1 MQQHH
6 HEHACGCGRS
16 RHTHSAAKPLCTLPG
31 AAPARLN
38 ISAASPVQP
47 ACGGGCCEADGSP
60 GGEGHSGGSDEES
73 DRQGGWRFSW
83 RVSGMDCPSC
93 ARTVETAVSQLPEVL
108 RTRVVFASEKLL
120 VEASADVAAAV
131 EQAVARAGF
140 SLIDDAPTP
149 RPASR
154 WRENRAL
161 LLLAALLL
169 ASVMLSQFM
178 PRWGDGLFILT
189 TLIGLWPVARSA
201 WRRARSG
208 SPFTI
213 ETLMSVAA
221 AGALLIGAHAEAA
234 MVLLLFLL
242 GERLEAF
249 AAARAR
255 SGVTQLM
262 ALRPEN
268 ATRIN
273 GDRRETVAL
282 AALRPG
288 DFIEV
293 AAGGRLPV
301 DGRLL
306 SDEASLDESA
316 LTGES
321 LPVTREKGDALL
333 AGATSVD
340 RLIQLEVT
348 SEPGASAIDR
358 ILTLIEEAESH
369 RAPVERFI
377 DRFSR
382 LYTPLIM
389 LLAALVMVIPP
400 LLGFGGWLPW
410 IYKGLTLLL
419 IGCPCALVIATP
431 AAITSGLAAAAR
443 QGALIKGGAALERLS
458 QIRAVAFDKTGT
470 LTQGKPQVTAVLC
483 FASASQDELLALA
496 AAVEQGSTHPL
507 AAAIVAAA
515 NERQLALPSASQ
527 QMTLAGSGIAAQ
539 VEGAQVE
546 LLSPGRVEALS
557 AAQRAQILQ
566 QEEQGQTLVAI
577 LRDGKPLGALAL
589 RDNLRADAR
598 DALAELKRMG
608 IESLM
613 LTGDNPRAAAAIA
626 GELGIDFRAGLLPG
640 DKVDA
645 IRALGQQRP
654 LAMVGDGINDAP
666 AMKAATIGIAMGSG
680 SDIALETADAA
691 LTRDALPLLPSLV
704 ALARRARAT
713 LRQNIAIAL
722 GLKALF
728 LITTLLG
735 LTGLWLAVVADSG
748 ATALVTANALRL
760 LRARRR

>member
-1 MQQHH
+1 MHQHR
-6 HEHACGCGRS
+6 HACGCGRPGT
-16 RHTHSAAKPLCTLPG
+16 THSATKPLCALPG
-31 AAPARLN
+31 ATPVRLN
-38 ISAASPVQP
+38 IKAATPVQP
-47 ACGGGCCEADGSP
+47 ECSGGCCEADSSP
-60 GGEGHSGGSDEES
+60 GGDGDEEG
-73 DRQGGWRFSW
+73 DRRGSWHFSW
-83 RVSGMDCPSC
+83 HVSGMDCPSC
-93 ARTVETAVSQLPEVL
+93 ARTVETAVSQLPQVV

-120 VEASADVAAAV
+120 VDASDDIAAAV

-140 SLIDDAPTP
+140 SLVSETTPP

-154 WRENRAL
+154 WRENQTL
-161 LLLAALLL
+161 LILAVMML
-169 ASVMLSQFM
+169 ASFTLSRFM
-178 PRWGDGLFILT
+178 PHWGDMLFIAT
-189 TLIGLWPVARSA
+189 TLTGLWPVARDA

-213 ETLMSVAA
+213 EMLMCVAA

-268 ATRIN
+268 AVRLN
-273 GDRRETVAL
+273 GEVRETVAL

-288 DFIEV
+288 DVIEV

-306 SDEASLDESA
+306 SNEASLDESA

-348 SEPGASAIDR
+348 SKPGESAIDR
-358 ILTLIEEAESH
+358 ILTLIEEADSH

-382 LYTPLIM
+382 IYTPLIM
-389 LLAALVMVIPP
+389 LLAALVMVVPP
-400 LLGFGGWLPW
+400 LLGFGAWLPW

-458 QIRAVAFDKTGT
+458 QIRAIAFDKTGT
-470 LTQGKPQVTAVLC
+470 LTQGKPQVAAVLC
-483 FASASQDELLALA
+483 FATLSQNELLALA
-496 AAVEQGSTHPL
+496 ASVEQGSTHPL

-515 NERQLALPSASQ
+515 RERQLTLPSASQ
-527 QMTLAGSGIAAQ
+527 QVTLAGSGIAAQ
-539 VEGAQVE
+539 VDGAQVE
-546 LLSPGRVEALS
+546 LLSPGRVDVLT
-557 AAQRAQILQ
+557 AAQRAQIVE

-577 LRDGKPLGALAL
+577 LRDGEPLGALAL
-589 RDNLRADAR
+589 RDNLRADAQVAVT
-598 DALAELKRMG
+598 ALKKMG
-608 IESLM
+608 IESMM

-626 GELGIDFRAGLLPG
+626 RELDIDFRAALLPA

-645 IRALGQQRP
+645 VRALGQQQP

-704 ALARRARAT
+704 ALARRTRAT

-728 LITTLLG
+728 LVTTLLG

-760 LRARRR
+760 LRTRRE

>member
-1 MQQHH
+1 MHH
-6 HEHACGCGRS
+6 HHACGCGRP
-16 RHTHSAAKPLCTLPG
+16 RPAHSPVTPLC
-31 AAPARLN
+31 AVRSASPARLTV
-38 ISAASPVQP
+38 SRVAPLQAD
-47 ACGGGCCEADGSP
+47 CTDCCSETNGPPDDDPDS
-60 GGEGHSGGSDEES
+60 ES
-73 DRQGGWRFSW
+73 DRRGAWHFNW

-93 ARTVETAVSQLPEVL
+93 ARTVETAVRQLPQVL
-108 RTRVVFASEKLL
+108 QTRVIFASEKLQ

-131 EQAVARAGF
+131 EQAVRRAGF
-140 SLIDDAPTP
+140 TLISETRSP
-149 RPASR
+149 PATSG
-154 WRENRAL
+154 WRDNRAL
-161 LLLAALLL
+161 IMLAVLML
-169 ASVMLSQFM
+169 ASVTLSQFA
-178 PRWGDGLFILT
+178 PRWGDGLFIVT
-189 TLIGLWPVARSA
+189 TLTGLWPVARSA
-201 WRRARSG
+201 VQRVRSG

-221 AGALLIGAHAEAA
+221 SGALLIGAHAEAA

-242 GERLEAF
+242 GERLEGF

-255 SGVTQLM
+255 SGVTRLM

-268 ATRIN
+268 ATRLSA
-273 GDRRETVAL
+273 GRRETVTL
-282 AALRPG
+282 AALQPG
-288 DFIEV
+288 DVIEV

-306 SDEASLDESA
+306 SEEASFDESA

-321 LPVTREKGDALL
+321 LPVTRGQGEALL

-340 RLIQLEVT
+340 RLVQIEVT
-348 SEPGASAIDR
+348 SKPGDSAIDR

-389 LLAALVMVIPP
+389 LLAALVMVVPP
-400 LLGFGGWLPW
+400 LLGLGDWQPW

-431 AAITSGLAAAAR
+431 AAMTSGLAAAAR

-458 QIRAVAFDKTGT
+458 QIKAIAFDKTGT
-470 LTQGKPQVTAVLC
+470 LTQGKPQLVTLLC
-483 FASASQDELLALA
+483 FSALPQNELLALA

-507 AAAIVAAA
+507 AAAVVTAAEA
-515 NERQLALPSASQ
+515 RQLVLPPASDQ
-527 QMTLAGSGIAAQ
+527 TTLTGSGIAAQ
-539 VEGAQVE
+539 VAGAQIA
-546 LLSPGRVEALS
+546 LISPARVTSLTAG
-557 AAQRAQILQ
+557 QRAQIAR
-566 QEEQGQTLVAI
+566 QEEQGQTLVVV
-577 LRDGKPLGALAL
+577 LRNEVPLGALAL
-589 RDNLRADAR
+589 RDSLRDDAPM
-598 DALAELKRMG
+598 ALATLKKMG
-608 IESLM
+608 VESVM

-626 GELGIDFRAGLLPG
+626 SALDIEFRAGLLPA

-645 IRALGQQRP
+645 VRELGRQKP

-666 AMKAATIGIAMGSG
+666 AMKAATLGIAMGSG

-691 LTRDALPLLPSLV
+691 LTRDALPLLPTLLT
-704 ALARRARAT
+704 LARRTHAT

-728 LITTLLG
+728 LVTTLLG

-748 ATALVTANALRL
+748 ATVLVTANALRL
-760 LRARRR
+760 LRN